1 MNSKTILKKID
12 KLRVI
17 LNNQILNND
26 SYENIYI
33 TSVKLDKLIS
43 IYYKY
48 YDINE
53 ENEKLNYIV

>member
-1 MNSKTILKKID
+1 MSSKTILKKID

-48 YDINE
+48 YNINE

>member
-48 YDINE
+48 YSINE